1 MEFRS
6 QRSFLGLPLVHINI
20 CRRENGAFRRGIAR
34 GWIAIGDIG
43 LGIVFGAGG
52 IGCGMLSFG
61 GLSIGLLAFGGLA
74 MGGLTL
80 GGLSVGTF
88 AVGGAA
94 IGLWAIGG
102 VALAWFAALG
112 GAAFAR
118 ECALG
123 GASFA
128 AGLMSPDHFISCVR
142 KTGHEARHFLDANSA
157 ALLTAALAI
166 GAVIVLLQRRAGEKL

>member
-20 CRRENGAFRRGIAR
+20 CRRENGVFRRGIAR

-43 LGIVFGAGG
+43 FGIIFGAGG

-61 GLSIGLLAFGGLA
+61 GMSIGLFAFGGLA
-74 MGGLTL
+74 MGGVTL
-80 GGLSVGTF
+80 GGLSIGTL

-94 IGLWAIGG
+94 VGLWAIGG

-112 GAAFAR
+112 GVAFAK
-118 ECALG
+118 ECAMG
-123 GASFA
+123 GASLA
-128 AGLMSPDHFISCVR
+128 AGLMSPDRFMGCVR
-142 KTGHEARHFLDANSA
+142 NTGAEARELLQANSA
-157 ALLTAALAI
+157 TLLMAIIAFMAIAALI
-166 GAVIVLLQRRAGEKL
+166 LRKKGETL